1 MIVDLNTIEDSR
13 AVFEFTLEPSEID
26 LQEEDAEITNLTE
39 VSGRIR
45 KGIVQTEVEGE
56 IKTRVEFEC
65 SRCLTQAEKD
75 LQIPFS
81 AVFVVPKNYTDET
94 EKKLSDD
101 ELDVSIFEGD
111 KIDLKELV
119 REQIG
124 LNLPTKVFCKEECK
138 GLCQKC
144 GANKNLIDCKCEEN
158 EIDPRWKALEDF
170 GI

>member
-13 AVFEFTLEPSEID
+13 AEFEFTLEPNEID
-26 LQEEDAEITNLTE
+26 LHLEDAAILSLTE

-45 KGIVQTEVEGE
+45 KRIVQTEVEGK
-56 IKTRVEFEC
+56 IKTRVGVEC
-65 SRCLTQAEKD
+65 NRCLTKTEKD
-75 LQIPFS
+75 LEIPFS
-81 AVFVVPKNYTDET
+81 AVFVVPEHYTEET
-94 EKKLSDD
+94 EKELDED

-119 REQIG
+119 REQVG
-124 LNLPTKVFCKEECK
+124 LNLPTKIFCNEDCK

-144 GANKNLIDCKCEEN
+144 SANKNLIDCKCEEN

>member
-1 MIVDLNTIEDSR
+1 MIVDLHTIEDSR
-13 AVFEFTLEPSEID
+13 ATFEFTIEPSEID
-26 LQEEDAEITNLTE
+26 LQNEDAEITTATE
-39 VSGRIR
+39 VSGNIR

-56 IKTRVEFEC
+56 IKTGVRFEC
-65 SRCLTQAEKD
+65 SRCLTEAEKD
-75 LQIPFS
+75 LEIPFS
-81 AVFVVPKNYTDET
+81 AVFVVPEHYTEET
-94 EKKLSDD
+94 EKELDEN
-101 ELDVSIFEGD
+101 ELDVSMFEGD

-124 LNLPTKVFCKEECK
+124 LNLPTKVFCKEDCK